1 DGRSDIFSLGVLLY
15 EMVTGEKPFPGQ
27 NITTVIY
34 KIVNEEPVPPKQIDP
49 SIHAGISAVVM
60 KALAKEPEARYQS
73 CREMLE
79 DLRNYRS
86 VAQGSPDR
94 TMVVSNQGAPNATLP
109 LAGMGVGA
117 QGGRQTYVED
127 PMTVATTRSLNAR
140 ASSPM
145 QTPAVRRTGPIAPLK
160 IEEPKKKSVIGSIF
174 IALIL
179 LGVIA
184 YGVQKLRPVIEDAR
198 KINAAQKAPDN
209 DSTNAQTTAPANN
222 AATNPQTTTAALQPS
237 DAANSDPA
245 SSEKKPVEP
254 GAEKPVPKRSELV
267 VSPQAAEYKGRIE
280 EAISEKGLAGRARV
294 QAIGNTLVLAG
305 KLHPAEHGALLKFL
319 RNAPANVRVV
329 DHIEFEDTPVADKG
343 HGTDGGHPVPPVGQ
357 GAIHVVSDL
366 IGATAKLRGS
376 SGQVVNQCQ
385 TPCSFNDLD
394 PAQYSLE
401 VEKAGYQPM
410 QTALQVK
417 PGSVI
422 DQKVTLE
429 SLLKG
434 LYLTSHPAGADV
446 FINGAKQSGQ
456 TPVTLPLAPGQ
467 YNLVVRLPGY
477 EAYAGN
483 VQVKDNIQTQ
493 LAVEL
498 NA

>member
-1 DGRSDIFSLGVLLY
+1 
-15 EMVTGEKPFPGQ
+15 
-27 NITTVIY
+27 
-34 KIVNEEPVPPKQIDP
+34 
-49 SIHAGISAVVM
+49 
-60 KALAKEPEARYQS
+60 
-73 CREMLE
+73 
-79 DLRNYRS
+79 
-86 VAQGSPDR
+86 
-94 TMVVSNQGAPNATLP
+94 
-109 LAGMGVGA
+109 
-117 QGGRQTYVED
+117 
-127 PMTVATTRSLNAR
+127 
-140 ASSPM
+140 
-145 QTPAVRRTGPIAPLK
+145 
-160 IEEPKKKSVIGSIF
+160 
-174 IALIL
+174 
-179 LGVIA
+179 
-184 YGVQKLRPVIEDAR
+184 
-198 KINAAQKAPDN
+198 
-209 DSTNAQTTAPANN
+209 
-222 AATNPQTTTAALQPS
+222 
-237 DAANSDPA
+237 
-245 SSEKKPVEP
+245 VEP
-254 GAEKPVPKRSELV
+254 GAEKPAPKRGELV
-267 VSPQAAEYKGRIE
+267 VSPQAAEFKGRVE

-329 DHIEFEDTPVADKG
+329 DHIEFEDTPIADKG

-385 TPCSFNDLD
+385 TPCSFNDLA

-434 LYLTSHPAGADV
+434 LYLTSNPPGADV

-498 NA
+498 NARIAWAQVDTTPKGAEIFVDGTTTGQTTPARVQMPAGLHTLIIRLPGYQQVKRTVQASEGGTVNLQETLKPR